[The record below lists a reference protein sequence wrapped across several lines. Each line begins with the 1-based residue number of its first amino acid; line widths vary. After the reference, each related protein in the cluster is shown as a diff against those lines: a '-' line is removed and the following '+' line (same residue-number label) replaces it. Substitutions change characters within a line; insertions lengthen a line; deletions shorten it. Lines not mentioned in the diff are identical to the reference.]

1 MMGAAKD
8 ADAWIGV
15 RPQFLGGF
23 DSRELKSIVGTAAQ
37 LQYSAK
43 SVVISQGDPASRL
56 FLLTEGRARY
66 FYLTQQ
72 GRKILLPWILP
83 GEVFGAGALFL
94 HRASSY
100 LVSAEIVKDS
110 CVLAWERTKLWSL
123 AERYPRLLENA
134 LSIASYYLTWAL
146 TAHIGLACHSARL
159 RLAQTL
165 VDLARAIGHKTPGGV
180 ELHVT
185 NEELANAANVTVF
198 TVSRLMSE
206 WHRRGALV
214 KYYKKVLL
222 RSPERLFSPKV

>member
-1 MMGAAKD
+1 MGAARD
-8 ADAWIGV
+8 AAVWIGV
-15 RPQFLGGF
+15 RPQFLEGF

-43 SVVISQGDPASRL
+43 SAVISQGDPASRL
-56 FLLTEGRARY
+56 FLLTEGSARY
-66 FYLTQQ
+66 FYLKQQ

-83 GEVFGAGALFL
+83 GEIFGAGALFL

-110 CVLAWERTKLWSL
+110 CVLAWERTKIWSL
-123 AERYPRLLENA
+123 AGRHPRLLENA
-134 LSIASYYLTWAL
+134 LSIASYYLNWAL
-146 TAHIGLACHSARL
+146 TAHIGLACHNAQL

-165 VDLARAIGHKTPGGV
+165 VDLARAIGHKTSGGV

-185 NEELANAANVTVF
+185 NEELANAANVTLF